1 MITNRLAPALLALAL
16 AAGGAGCSRHPGLN
30 LTMIDSSV
38 RKPSNVAVYFS
49 VETRE
54 GDPVPGLTADQFRI
68 YEDDQLISV
77 HESKQTI
84 LNPELAAAHYTL
96 LLVDMSGSVTE
107 SGDVPTIVSGATT
120 FASRVGRQ
128 QEVAVYA
135 FDGSPRL
142 TRIAGFSRSADA
154 VGRGVERLDGFQPKD
169 PSTNLN
175 GAVIEGL
182 DILDKQLR
190 RSRVPL
196 RFGTL
201 VVFTDGTD
209 RAARVDRERLYEAVD
224 ASPHEIFVIGVGDEI
239 DEGELTSIGKDG
251 TVLSKD
257 RREIAEAFERAA
269 ARIEAETKKYYLLG
283 YCSPARAGVHE
294 VRVEALYE
302 GRSGSLAHEFNASG
316 FRAPC
321 DPNQPPAFKIRG
333 QVRAQLR

>member
-1 MITNRLAPALLALAL
+1 MWMVCGGLLAGL
-16 AAGGAGCSRHPGLN
+16 GAGCSRHPGLE

-54 GDPVPGLTADQFRI
+54 GDPVPGLTAEAFRI
-68 YEDDQLISV
+68 YEDDRLISV
-77 HESKQTI
+77 HESQQTI

-120 FASRVGRQ
+120 FASRIGKQ

-135 FDGSPRL
+135 FDGSERL
-142 TRIAGFSRSADA
+142 TRISGFSRSSDA
-154 VGRGVERLDGFQPKD
+154 VGRSIERLDGYKPKD

-190 RSRVPL
+190 RGSVPL

-209 RAARVDRERLYEAVD
+209 RAARVDRDRLYDTVEA
-224 ASPHEIFVIGVGDEI
+224 SSHEIFVIGVGDEI
-239 DEGELTSIGKDG
+239 DEGELRSIGKDG
-251 TVLSKD
+251 TILSKD
-257 RREIAEAFERAA
+257 RREISAAFEQAA
-269 ARIEAETKKYYLLG
+269 ARIEAETRKYYLLG

-294 VRVEALYE
+294 VRIEAIYQ
-302 GRSGSLAHEFNASG
+302 GKSGSLSQEFNANG

-321 DPNQPPAFKIRG
+321 DPNQPPAFKMRG
-333 QVRAQLR
+333 QVAAGAQR